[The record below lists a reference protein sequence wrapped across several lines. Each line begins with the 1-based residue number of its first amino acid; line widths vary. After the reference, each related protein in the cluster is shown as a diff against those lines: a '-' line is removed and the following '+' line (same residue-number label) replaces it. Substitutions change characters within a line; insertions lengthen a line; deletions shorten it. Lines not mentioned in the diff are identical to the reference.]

1 MVDTPEIHATGT
13 TNPTWQVDRIRINQ
27 DAYDAELLKAT
38 VYGASGSFKFF
49 YYADEELKVSEIPV
63 GTSA

>member
-49 YYADEELKVSEIPV
+49 YYAGEELLVS
-63 GTSA
+63 